1 MSDHV
6 ERNLD
11 TQSRRLADLDALISA
26 TLEDRETDIQL
37 AQGPR
42 HQSYAELT
50 AHNDEIRA
58 HREWTEV
65 DLDACLTD
73 TQREAW
79 DLWQQ
84 KHRLAWSKADL
95 VAVGAVGVVGL
106 LCTWFDAS
114 IDTAVRD
121 RLGKLMP
128 SDLVKS
134 WETAG
139 KRLPI
144 DYMGPGFGGR
154 AHRVKS
160 AGHDLARPVE
170 AIRQI
175 MKGEFRG
182 AAWLGDDVTQVVVGD
197 RFRVVDSAPEA
208 ALRLAQHLLADVIT
222 PMSLPIPGMSFLYE
236 SDSKALRDFAL
247 HAYSGLGRGGT
258 GWNVRSGIAIPGMC
272 VMATEILI
280 RTYVHLD
287 VYQETGSARLD
298 LPQRRRRNE
307 LLLAAHSL
315 VSAVSIG
322 KVSAQVIAHSSA
334 GNYLRAAHPSH
345 LRHANIPALLR
356 AGALAGKVVADARR
370 AAKIPSARS
379 WDELVA
385 ATAGPWQLDLVDGVE
400 SLSSTAVLT
409 ELDLLA

>member
-1 MSDHV
+1 MSDDI

-11 TQSRRLADLDALISA
+11 TQSRRLDEIDALISA
-26 TLEDRETDIQL
+26 ALADQESDVQL

-42 HQSYAELT
+42 HQRYDELT
-50 AHNDEIRA
+50 TFNDEVRSQ
-58 HREWTEV
+58 RQWTEV

-73 TQREAW
+73 KQREAW
-79 DLWQQ
+79 ELWQQ
-84 KHRLAWSKADL
+84 KHRLTWSKADL
-95 VAVGAVGVVGL
+95 IAVGAVSVVGM
-106 LCTWFDAS
+106 LCTWFDSS
-114 IDTAVRD
+114 IDGAIRE
-121 RLGKLMP
+121 RLKTLM
-128 SDLVKS
+128 STDLVQG
-134 WETAG
+134 WEAAG

-182 AAWLGDDVTQVVVGD
+182 TAWLGDDVTEVVVGAK
-197 RFRVVDSAPEA
+197 FRDVGSVPEA
-208 ALRLAQHLLADVIT
+208 ALRLAQHLLADVVT
-222 PMSLPIPGMSFLYE
+222 PMSLPIPGMSILYE
-236 SDSKALRDFAL
+236 SESKALRDFAL
-247 HAYSGLGRGGT
+247 HAYSGLGRDT
-258 GWNVRSGIAIPGMC
+258 GWNVRSGLVTPGMT
-272 VMATEILI
+272 VMVTEILI

-287 VYQETGSARLD
+287 VYQETGSARLN
-298 LPQRRRRNE
+298 LPQTRRRNE

-315 VSAVSIG
+315 VSAVSLG

-356 AGALAGKVVADARR
+356 AGALAGTVVADAYR
-370 AAKIPSARS
+370 ASQIPSALS

-385 ATAGPWQLDLVDGVE
+385 ATAQPWQLDLVDGVE
-400 SLSSTAVLT
+400 RLSSTELST
-409 ELDLLA
+409 ELELLK